1 MAKTAARAS
10 RVDPETAA
18 GVDAFMAVL
27 DHPHKPVIAA
37 LRGVIRDAAPGI
49 SEGIKWN
56 APSFRTHEW
65 FATMHLR
72 TKEGVAIIL
81 HGGAKA
87 RSGPPISVDDP
98 SGLLE
103 WLGKDRAR
111 VVFTS
116 VRDLKSR
123 EVELRALIERWVAAL

>member
-1 MAKTAARAS
+1 MVKTAARGS
-10 RVDPETAA
+10 KVDPESTA
-18 GVDAFMAVL
+18 GVDAFMGVL
-27 DHPHKPVIAA
+27 EHPHKPVIAA
-37 LRGVIRDAAPGI
+37 LREVIRGAAPGI
-49 SEGIKWN
+49 TEGIKWN

-65 FATMHLR
+65 FATTHLR

-87 RSGPPISVDDP
+87 RSGPSIAIDDP

-116 VRDLKSR
+116 LHDLRSR
-123 EVELRALIERWVAAL
+123 EVAFRALVGRWVAAL